1 VVLVCN
7 LSRQTDIVSKQRIP
21 VVQICI
27 RQDGAENRGQVAE
40 RLDEATDGPKEVNEE
55 AMVLERA
62 MAVSVA

>member
-1 VVLVCN
+1 M
-7 LSRQTDIVSKQRIP
+7 
-21 VVQICI
+21 VQICI

-40 RLDEATDGPKEVNEE
+40 RLDEATDGPKEVNKE